1 LADIFLFICLAIC
14 TSCLKKQKKKSEEH
28 FSLME
33 PECCKKGNE
42 TEKRQGLRFA
52 DE

>member
-1 LADIFLFICLAIC
+1 MKPEPNHCIH
-14 TSCLKKQKKKSEEH
+14 SCLKKQKKKSEEH

-42 TEKRQGLRFA
+42 TEKKQGLRFA